1 MDICGIVPK
10 GSTLHLP
17 LRCSPALW
25 GYAYLEHIGCD
36 ETSFRRIDEYLKLIK
51 ARATGHQLTPATW
64 MRNFVHSHRDYKS
77 LGCQGTWLA
86 VGGHC
91 HRSGALH
98 GQARDAST
106 WVCQQL
112 APSRADFCPFWDPR
126 FQITSSKTTDQ
137 SKCLRASSSATQSQ
151 TWDFYNQL
159 RKSKSQPSPRRDSV
173 VSDSI
178 AFDLVSLGDRLTS
191 ATLRKAFTMKS
202 SIKSETKW
210 FECCFPLVH

>member
-1 MDICGIVPK
+1 MDICRIVPK

-17 LRCSPALW
+17 RRGSPAWW

-91 HRSGALH
+91 HRSTQAYHPRGCNSTSLPLCSPALFGAL
-98 GQARDAST
+98 GCVRFPFIGWCGGVQKLSVARPSQRCVHMGVST
-106 WVCQQL
+106 IG
-112 APSRADFCPFWDPR
+112 SFEGR
-126 FQITSSKTTDQ
+126 F
-137 SKCLRASSSATQSQ
+137 L
-151 TWDFYNQL
+151 
-159 RKSKSQPSPRRDSV
+159 SV
-173 VSDSI
+173 
-178 AFDLVSLGDRLTS
+178 LGST
-191 ATLRKAFTMKS
+191 
-202 SIKSETKW
+202 
-210 FECCFPLVH
+210 FPTH